1 MEIAILAV
9 GRLKAGPERELCAS
23 YLGWAKKSGRNLG
36 FRGFEVRELA
46 QSTAARPAD
55 RIAAEEAAILA
66 ALEKGG
72 RIVVLDAGGELPD
85 SDTFATVLSRDAALS
100 TPRTTFVI
108 GGPDGTGGKLLSWA
122 DRTLSFGRVT
132 WPHQIV
138 RILLAEQLYRAMTIL
153 SGHPYHRA

>member
-1 MEIAILAV
+1 LEIAILAV
-9 GRLKAGPERELCAS
+9 GRLKAGPEREFCAG
-23 YLGWAKKSGRNLG
+23 YLDRARKAGRGLG

-66 ALEKGG
+66 ALEG
-72 RIVVLDAGGELPD
+72 RGRAVCLDEKGELLN
-85 SDTFATVLSRDAALS
+85 SDTFATLLSRDAASS

-108 GGPDGTGGKLLSWA
+108 GGPDGTGGKLLSRA